1 MMESKDDGDN
11 GLTGLDALNRGGVTC
26 PLVPSLLSLLYGLA
40 TPETQA
46 LLL

>member
-11 GLTGLDALNRGGVTC
+11 GLTGLDALKRGGVKC

-40 TPETQA
+40 APDTQV